1 MRIAYVEMV
10 GGAAGDMLLAAFL
23 DAGLDRAELERA
35 LRGVVAEGW
44 TLAPQR
50 VVKRGIA
57 ATHAGLVVPGEDG
70 DEEHHHHHHHENG
83 DSHAHDHGGEAQA
96 HDRGDSHAHDH
107 AAGSGTRTLAEVLQI
122 VEESSLTAR
131 QRERASAVYRRLA
144 EAEAHTHGTT
154 ADAIRF
160 HEIGQI
166 DAILDVAATCI
177 ALDLLQI
184 DELRCSPFP
193 IGHGSIRMEHGLYPN
208 PAPAVAHLLIGWPTR
223 AVDVAGELVTPT
235 AAAILTTLARPG
247 RPDMTVERVGY
258 GAGRSDFTI
267 PNVTRVT
274 IGTALGTD
282 RNSVSPASDDRVD
295 DAHGAPDRDEVVVL
309 EANIDDMLPQHYEL
323 AMERIFAAGAR
334 DVWLTPIVMK
344 KGRPAITLS
353 AIAAPNDEDA
363 VARTMLTET
372 TTIGVRVRTE
382 RRHVLPRASAS
393 VDTPYGPV
401 RVKRAGVNGASRVR
415 AEYDDLLRIARE
427 RKLPLPEVARTVDA
441 AIQGE
446 PGSAPAIERESRP

>member
-1 MRIAYVEMV
+1 MRVAYVDMV

-23 DAGLDRAELERA
+23 DAGLDRDTLERA
-35 LRGVVAEGW
+35 LRGVVADGW
-44 TLAPQR
+44 TLTPER
-50 VVKRGIA
+50 VRKRGIA
-57 ATHAGLVVPGEDG
+57 ATYAGLVVPGEDG
-70 DEEHHHHHHHENG
+70 DAEHDHEEHAHDG
-83 DSHAHDHGGEAQA
+83 AHAHDHDHG
-96 HDRGDSHAHDH
+96 H
-107 AAGSGTRTLAEVLQI
+107 AAGSGTRTLAEVLE
-122 VEESSLTAR
+122 VVGNSTLSAR

-144 EAEAHTHGTT
+144 EAEAHTHGTA

-177 ALDLLQI
+177 ALDLLGV

-193 IGHGSIRMEHGLYPN
+193 IGHGSIRMEHGSYPN
-208 PAPAVAHLLIGWPTR
+208 PPPAVAHLLLGWPTR

-235 AAAILTTLARPG
+235 AAAILTTLAKPG
-247 RPDMTVERVGY
+247 RPDLVLERIGY
-258 GAGRSDFTI
+258 GAGRSDFAI
-267 PNVTRVT
+267 PNVTRVM
-274 IGTALGTD
+274 IGTSA
-282 RNSVSPASDDRVD
+282 
-295 DAHGAPDRDEVVVL
+295 DAEPDARGAPERDEVVVL

-323 AMERIFAAGAR
+323 ALERLFAVGAR

-344 KGRPAITLS
+344 KGRPAITVS
-353 AIAAPNDEDA
+353 AIAAPADEAA
-363 VARTMLTET
+363 VARAMLNET

-401 RVKRAGVNGASRVR
+401 RVKRTGVNGHARAR

-427 RKLPLPEVARTVDA
+427 RNLPLPEVARTVDA

-446 PGSAPAIERESRP
+446 PHP